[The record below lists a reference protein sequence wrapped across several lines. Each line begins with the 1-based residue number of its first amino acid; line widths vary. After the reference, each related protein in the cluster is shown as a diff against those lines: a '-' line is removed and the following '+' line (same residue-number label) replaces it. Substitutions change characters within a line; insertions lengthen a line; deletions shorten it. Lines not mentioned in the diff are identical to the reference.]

1 MDGYAGWAETDL
13 PDWLATPRRDF
24 DRLAAHLRPEVE
36 RLLAAQGV
44 FAPFGA
50 VMAPGRYLGVI
61 GTVAAP
67 NAQADSAIQLDR
79 ARDAVQDAA
88 LRTGARAAAVAA
100 NCTVLLPGGDGPV
113 QAAVIMCAH
122 RDGTAENIVYPYRV
136 GEAGVTFA
144 PAQVTEGTQDIFPP
158 IRLRF
163 HIRETCPPRPAGYAV
178 TAFAFHGIDRATVCA
193 RMGLTDTGTP
203 QDDARP
209 APTSITSLPDGW
221 TVVVCNDPAVARA
234 HEARLAAYSAGATI
248 ATCTVDERRYES
260 AASFYHDGTQIWTV
274 SHHGQAAGPHDLIIT
289 GTPPAALHETIAAM
303 DREETES
310 GYPPGMLDFY
320 FDIPVEV
327 VSALTGF
334 RYCQR
339 AYTDV
344 VFDVV
349 QDIPGR
355 QGAGP

>member
-1 MDGYAGWAETDL
+1 MNGYEGWAETDL

-36 RLLAAQGV
+36 RLLSTQGV

-61 GTVAAP
+61 ETVAGP
-67 NAQADSAIQLDR
+67 GGQADSTVQLDR
-79 ARDAVQDAA
+79 ARDAVRDIA
-88 LRTGARAAAVAA
+88 LGNSARAAAVVA

-122 RDGTAENIVYPYRV
+122 RDGTAENIVYPYRA

-144 PAQVTEGTQDIFPP
+144 AAQVTEGTQDIFPP

-163 HIRETCPPRPAGYAV
+163 YIRETCPARPAGYAV
-178 TAFAFHGIDRATVCA
+178 TASVFHGIDRATVLD

-203 QDDARP
+203 QDETRP
-209 APTSITSLPDGW
+209 APIAIASLSDGW
-221 TVVVCNDPAVARA
+221 TVLLCNDPTMARA
-234 HEARLAAYSAGATI
+234 YEARLAACSAGATVV
-248 ATCTVDERRYES
+248 TCTVDERRYES
-260 AASFYHDGTQIWTV
+260 AASGYHDGAQVWTV
-274 SHHGQAAGPHDLIIT
+274 THHGKAAGPHDLTIT
-289 GTPPAALHETIAAM
+289 GTPPVQLSETVAAM

-327 VSALTGF
+327 VFALTGF

-339 AYTDV
+339 D
-344 VFDVV
+344 D
-349 QDIPGR
+349 PR
-355 QGAGP
+355 GPVAFSIVREVMR

>member
-1 MDGYAGWAETDL
+1 MDVYKGWAEADL

-24 DRLAAHLRPEVE
+24 DRLAAHMRPEVE
-36 RLLAAQGV
+36 RLLSRQGV

-61 GTVAAP
+61 ETVAGP
-67 NAQADSAIQLDR
+67 GGQADSAIQLDR

-88 LRTGARAAAVAA
+88 MRTGARAAAVVA

-144 PAQVTEGTQDIFPP
+144 PAQVSEGTQDIFPP

-163 HIRETCPPRPAGYAV
+163 HIRETCPPRPAGHAV
-178 TAFAFHGIDRATVCA
+178 TSFAFHGIDRATVLA

-203 QDDARP
+203 QDDTRP
-209 APTSITSLPDGW
+209 APMSIASLPDGW
-221 TVVVCNDPAVARA
+221 TVVVCNDPATARA
-234 HEARLAAYSAGATI
+234 HEARLAAYSAGATVV
-248 ATCTVDERRYES
+248 TCMVDERRYES
-260 AASFYHDGTQIWTV
+260 AAGGYHDGAQVWSVTHQ
-274 SHHGQAAGPHDLIIT
+274 GQAAGPHDLTLT
-289 GTPPAALHETIAAM
+289 GTPPAQLHETIAAM
-303 DREETES
+303 EREETES

-320 FDIPVEV
+320 FDIPVEAV
-327 VSALTGF
+327 FAVTGF
-334 RYCQR
+334 RYC
-339 AYTDV
+339 AGDGGGV
-344 VFDVV
+344 VFN
-349 QDIPGR
+349 IAREMPG
-355 QGAGP
+355 QGADV